1 VLDTEAVLKKMSAA
15 VTLRLYPNMGHT
27 VNADEIH
34 SAAQIVEA
42 VAHEVA

>member
-1 VLDTEAVLKKMSAA
+1 MGAT
-15 VTLRLYPNMGHT
+15 VTVKLYPNMAHT
-27 VNADEIH
+27 VNADELH